1 MWVKEIKHAFMDGN
15 IGLILKRV
23 KDVNFNTKKFTCHL
37 KNNCFLYLPLK
48 RNDKYFKA

>member
-23 KDVNFNTKKFTCHL
+23 KDVNFRHKKIHMS
-37 KNNCFLYLPLK
+37 
-48 RNDKYFKA
+48 FKK